1 MREYVKPM
9 MDSEVFVPNEYF
21 SACGDSG
28 TTYYFECNAGE
39 PYRYWQPGIFGG
51 HWVTDDHPYRVK
63 ANNGESWSNYGPC
76 KATHVAESTDEF
88 LNGYIDNMHTSE
100 NENIPVIIWK
110 EYVGGFQKWNIHCTT
125 NLNQDSWQTA
135 KS

>member
-9 MDSEVFVPNEYF
+9 MDSEVFAANEYF

-28 TTYYFECNAGE
+28 ITYKFECNAGE

-51 HWVTDDHPYRVK
+51 HWVTDDHPYRVV

-76 KATHVAESTDEF
+76 NEKHVAESTDEF

-110 EYVGGFQKWNIHCTT
+110 EYVGGWQKWNIHCTT

>member
-9 MDSEVFVPNEYF
+9 MDSEVFAANEYF

-28 TTYYFECNAGE
+28 ITYYFQCDAGE

-51 HWVTDDHPYRVK
+51 HWETDDHPYRVV

-76 KATHVAESTDEF
+76 DATHVAESSDQF
-88 LNGYIDNMHTSE
+88 LNGYIDNMHTPE

-110 EYVGGFQKWNIHCTT
+110 EYVGGWQQWNIHCTT
-125 NLNQDSWQTA
+125 NLNQDSWVTA